1 LLGLGLLLL
10 SVIALPAPASAHHIL
25 GIPHYK
31 YGTDYPQIPFVEVQA
46 TVEQYDMAFTYF
58 PGTPKPGEA
67 VRFKLYVRNRDDAT
81 AFKEPLTV
89 SIYQKTWIGDDKLLV
104 EDLPITVGVGPEGN
118 DYKFFY
124 TFDDAEA
131 YEVRLNFPGSNGPE
145 HIPFPVGIGET
156 DDRPLIAGAILLL
169 LGAVVSVAVI
179 KRRQKKRAKQ
189 RPAARTR
196 VADEAAIDG
205 GEVEALGSATASED
219 LESRRA
225 S

>member
-1 LLGLGLLLL
+1 MM
-10 SVIALPAPASAHHIL
+10 ALPAPASAHHIL

-67 VRFKLYVRNRDDAT
+67 VRFKLYVRNRDDEK

-89 SIYQKTWIGDDKLLV
+89 SIYQKTWIGEDRILV
-104 EDLPITVGVGPEGN
+104 ENMPIAVGVGPDGN
-118 DYKFFY
+118 DYKFYY

-131 YEVRLNFPGSNGPE
+131 YEVRLNFPGSKGAE
-145 HIPFPVGIGET
+145 HIPFPVNIGET
-156 DDRPLIAGAILLL
+156 DDRPLIAAAVLLL
-169 LGAVVSVAVI
+169 LVAVVTVAVL
-179 KRRQKKRAKQ
+179 KRRQKKRAKR
-189 RPAARTR
+189 RPAAPL
-196 VADEAAIDG
+196 AHALDDPDS
-205 GEVEALGSATASED
+205 GELEVEPPLEALGVATHSED
-219 LESRRA
+219 TDTRRA